1 MARSIFNS
9 IDNLS
14 LQDLESEADLIPLM
28 STEDEEA
35 LENEVLPD
43 TVPIL
48 PLRNT
53 VLFPGVVIPIT
64 AGRDKSIQLIKD
76 ANKGDK
82 IIGVVA
88 QRNESIENPGP
99 NDIYN
104 LGTVAQILRVL
115 KMPDG
120 NTTIII
126 QGKKRFTIKSIVE
139 EKPYLKAQIE
149 PVDEALPKKK

>member
-64 AGRDKSIQLIKD
+64 AGREKSIHLI
-76 ANKGDK
+76 
-82 IIGVVA
+82 
-88 QRNESIENPGP
+88 
-99 NDIYN
+99 
-104 LGTVAQILRVL
+104 
-115 KMPDG
+115 
-120 NTTIII
+120 
-126 QGKKRFTIKSIVE
+126 
-139 EKPYLKAQIE
+139 
-149 PVDEALPKKK
+149 